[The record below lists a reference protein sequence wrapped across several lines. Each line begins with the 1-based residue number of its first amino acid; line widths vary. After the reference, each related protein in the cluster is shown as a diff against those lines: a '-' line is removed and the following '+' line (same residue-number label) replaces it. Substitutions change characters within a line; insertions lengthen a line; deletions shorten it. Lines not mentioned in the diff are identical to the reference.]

1 MLASLTVLPLSGILS
16 GVIILVTPVQ
26 LVGVVLYCYGVVA
39 SRHSVL
45 ANGEVQRR

>member
-16 GVIILVTPVQ
+16 GLIILVTPVQ
-26 LVGVVLYCYGVVA
+26 PIRLVLYLLGVVL